1 MNYLA
6 DSSSFAALAWLV
18 IGLALCAV
26 ETLAPGAF
34 FIWVGAAAA
43 IVGVVDYVVPMYLK
57 TQFVLFGALVA
68 ALVLI
73 GLQVYGSFGAEPG
86 PLPQSRAHAMIG
98 QDFFLDEAIVRGYG
112 RIRVGDSSWRVAGAD
127 CPAGAKV
134 RVIAVEDGS
143 LLRVERDSSRAA
155 DRAPSVPDRPS
166 ASRSSAIDQH
176 RNGRVG
182 EHLDGLA
189 AEQQRRHAA
198 PPMRGHHDQVADLWH
213 APCR

>member
-1 MNYLA
+1 MNFSI
-6 DSSSFAALAWLV
+6 DSSSFPALAWLV
-18 IGLALCAV
+18 IGLSLCAV

-43 IVGVVDYVVPMYLK
+43 IVGVVDYAVPMYLK

-73 GLQVYGSFGAEPG
+73 GRQVYGSFGAEPG

-127 CPAGAKV
+127 CPAGVRV

-143 LLRVERDSSRAA
+143 LLRVERTN
-155 DRAPSVPDRPS
+155 
-166 ASRSSAIDQH
+166 RS
-176 RNGRVG
+176 
-182 EHLDGLA
+182 E
-189 AEQQRRHAA
+189 AA
-198 PPMRGHHDQVADLWH
+198 PPT
-213 APCR
+213 AP